1 MRCVHGVCNYI
12 NRFSFLIS
20 WLYKLYI
27 LDIEHWFTV
36 STCRCIG
43 SRYNKLHEHLWV
55 SIHGTVILLGLMISG
70 WDSVVCRVG
79 TVTNVCY
86 YKVTKWCLTNQ
97 AFKSSILFTAQHRHK
112 EQAIPKISDIEKL
125 KKVRV
130 MKVSVSCYLS
140 TIQFWHRYTFILKF
154 YRQLSQF

>member
-1 MRCVHGVCNYI
+1 MVIQVIHIRYWT
-12 NRFSFLIS
+12 LI
-20 WLYKLYI
+20 YCFY
-27 LDIEHWFTV
+27 V
-36 STCRCIG
+36 NRCIG
-43 SRYNKLHEHLWV
+43 SRWYNKLHEHLWV
-55 SIHGTVILLGLMISG
+55 SIHGTVILLGLMISE

-79 TVTNVCY
+79 QLQMFVT
-86 YKVTKWCLTNQ
+86 TKLQNGVFFWFTNQ
-97 AFKSSILFTAQHRHK
+97 AFKSSILFTAQHRHR

>member
-1 MRCVHGVCNYI
+1 MRCVRGVCNYI

-36 STCRCIG
+36 STLIDALEADDIISYMNTCEWVYMAQSFCWDWWSLSETRWFAG
-43 SRYNKLHEHLWV
+43 LGQLQMFVTTKLQNGVFFWF
-55 SIHGTVILLGLMISG
+55 
-70 WDSVVCRVG
+70 
-79 TVTNVCY
+79 
-86 YKVTKWCLTNQ
+86 TNQ

-130 MKVSVSCYLS
+130 MKVSVSC
-140 TIQFWHRYTFILKF
+140 
-154 YRQLSQF
+154 

>member
-86 YKVTKWCLTNQ
+86 YKVTKWCLLLIY
-97 AFKSSILFTAQHRHK
+97 KSSLQVLYSLHGAAQAQRTGHP
-112 EQAIPKISDIEKL
+112 ED
-125 KKVRV
+125 
-130 MKVSVSCYLS
+130 
-140 TIQFWHRYTFILKF
+140 FWHWKVKESSGNE
-154 YRQLSQF
+154 SQC